1 MVDGSGPSVVATFFC
16 EAQLGPGRT
25 VELGESETHHARV
38 RRLAVGETVRLV
50 DGAGTVALGAL
61 ARLSKGG
68 ASVDVQSASHVP
80 PLHPIHLLAPVGDR
94 DRMLWLAEK
103 GTELGL
109 TSWRAVVWR
118 RSRGVTPR
126 GEGEAFRAKV
136 RARMISALT
145 QSGGAWL
152 PAILPDATGD
162 DVVETAEPGVRFLL
176 DVRGEPILSLPVSAP
191 LTIAMGPEGG
201 LEDDERERLA
211 LAGWM
216 PVSLGV
222 TTLRFETAGTAAL
235 AIARATLAANVESA
249 RG

>member
-1 MVDGSGPSVVATFFC
+1 MDGSRAAGIATFFC
-16 EAQLGPGRT
+16 EERLEPGRT
-25 VELGESETHHARV
+25 AELGESEAHHARV
-38 RRLAVGETVRLV
+38 RRLEVGDAARLV
-50 DGAGTVALGAL
+50 DGAGTIASGTLS
-61 ARLSKGG
+61 RLTKRS
-68 ASVDVQSASHVP
+68 ATVEVQSVSHVAP
-80 PLHPIHLLAPVGDR
+80 PPPVHLLAPVADR

-109 TSWRAVVWR
+109 TSWRAVLWR
-118 RSRGVTPR
+118 RSRGVSPR
-126 GEGEAFRAKV
+126 GEGEAFRAKL

-152 PAILPDATGD
+152 PTILPDANGEDILEDTQ
-162 DVVETAEPGVRFLL
+162 PGVRCLL
-176 DVRGEPILSLPVSAP
+176 DVTGEPMLSVGLSAP

-201 LEDDERERLA
+201 LDEDERRRFA

-235 AIARATLAANVESA
+235 AIARAAFAANVESA

>member
-1 MVDGSGPSVVATFFC
+1 MDGGRSSGIATFFC
-16 EAQLGPGRT
+16 EERLEVGHAAN
-25 VELGESETHHARV
+25 LGEAEAHHARV
-38 RRLAVGETVRLV
+38 RRVGSGDRVRLI
-50 DGAGTVALGAL
+50 DGAGAVALGTL
-61 ARLSKGG
+61 DRVTKG
-68 ASVDVQSASHVP
+68 AATVAVESISYVP
-80 PLHPIHLLAPVGDR
+80 QLPPVHLLAPVADR

-103 GTELGL
+103 ATELGL
-109 TSWRAVVWR
+109 TTWRAVLWQ

-126 GEGEAFRAKV
+126 GEGEAFRTKV
-136 RARMISALT
+136 RARMIAALT

-152 PAILPDATGD
+152 PTILPDAEGD
-162 DVVETAEPGVRFLL
+162 EVIEAAEPGVHFLL
-176 DVRGEPILSLPVSAP
+176 DVSGEPILSVPVTSP

-201 LEDDERERLA
+201 LDDEERERLA

-235 AIARATLAANVESA
+235 AVARAAFAANVESA

>member
-1 MVDGSGPSVVATFFC
+1 M
-16 EAQLGPGRT
+16 GRPAD
-25 VELGESETHHARV
+25 LGENEVHHARV
-38 RRLAVGETVRLV
+38 RRMTTGDPVRLI
-50 DGAGTVALGAL
+50 DGAGATAFGTLT
-61 ARLSKGG
+61 RLTKTG
-68 ASVDVQSASHVP
+68 ASVELESVSYVAP
-80 PLHPIHLLAPVGDR
+80 PQPVHLLAPVADR

-103 GTELGL
+103 ATELGL
-109 TSWRAVVWR
+109 TSWRAVLWQ
-118 RSRGVTPR
+118 RSRGVSPR
-126 GEGEAFRAKV
+126 GEGEVFRAKV
-136 RARMISALT
+136 RARMVAALT

-152 PAILPDATGD
+152 PTILPDATADEVIQG
-162 DVVETAEPGVRFLL
+162 AIPGVHFLL
-176 DVRGEPILSLPVSAP
+176 DVTGEPILSVPVSAP

-235 AIARATLAANVESA
+235 AIARAAFAANVESA

>member
-1 MVDGSGPSVVATFFC
+1 MDGSRSPGLATFFC
-16 EAQLGPGRT
+16 EERLEVGRAAD
-25 VELGESETHHARV
+25 LGESEAHHARV
-38 RRLAVGETVRLV
+38 RRLDAGDRVRLV
-50 DGAGTVALGAL
+50 DGAGTIALGPL
-61 ARLSKGG
+61 ARLTKSS
-68 ASVDVQSASHVP
+68 AAVDVEAVSHVAP
-80 PLHPIHLLAPVGDR
+80 PLPVHLLVPVADR

-103 GTELGL
+103 ATELGL
-109 TSWRAVVWR
+109 TTWRAVLWQ
-118 RSRGVTPR
+118 RSRGVSPR

-136 RARMISALT
+136 RARMVAALT

-152 PAILPDATGD
+152 PTILPDATADEVIAG
-162 DVVETAEPGVRFLL
+162 AEPGLHFLL
-176 DVRGEPILSLPVSAP
+176 DVTGEPFLSVPVASP

-201 LEDDERERLA
+201 LEDDERERLG

-235 AIARATLAANVESA
+235 AIARAAFAANVESA

>member
-1 MVDGSGPSVVATFFC
+1 MDSGRSSGLATFFS
-16 EAQLGPGRT
+16 EERLEVGRPAD
-25 VELGESETHHARV
+25 LGENEVHHARV
-38 RRLAVGETVRLV
+38 RRMTTGDPVRLI
-50 DGAGTVALGAL
+50 DGAGATAFGTLTRLTKTGAPVELESVSYVA
-61 ARLSKGG
+61 
-68 ASVDVQSASHVP
+68 P
-80 PLHPIHLLAPVGDR
+80 PQPVHLLAPVADR

-103 GTELGL
+103 ATELGL
-109 TSWRAVVWR
+109 TSWRAVLWQ
-118 RSRGVTPR
+118 RSRGVSPR
-126 GEGEAFRAKV
+126 GEGEVFRAKV
-136 RARMISALT
+136 RARMVAALT

-152 PAILPDATGD
+152 PTILPDATADEVIQG
-162 DVVETAEPGVRFLL
+162 AIPGVHFLL
-176 DVRGEPILSLPVSAP
+176 DVTGEPILSVPVSAP

-235 AIARATLAANVESA
+235 AIARAAFAANVESA

>member
-1 MVDGSGPSVVATFFC
+1 MDGRRSSFLATFFC
-16 EAQLGPGRT
+16 DGPLEPGRT
-25 VELGESETHHARV
+25 AELGEGEAHHARV
-38 RRLAVGETVRLV
+38 RRLEPGETVRLV
-50 DGAGTVALGAL
+50 DGAGAVASGTLT
-61 ARLSKGG
+61 RLTKGG
-68 ASVDVQSASHVP
+68 ATVDIEAVSRVAPLP
-80 PLHPIHLLAPVGDR
+80 PVHLLAPVADR
-94 DRMLWLAEK
+94 ERMLWLAEK
-103 GTELGL
+103 ATELGL
-109 TSWRAVVWR
+109 TSWRAVLWR
-118 RSRGVTPR
+118 RSRGVSPR

-152 PAILPDATGD
+152 PAILPDATGEE
-162 DVVETAEPGVRFLL
+162 VVQRTEPGPHFLL
-176 DVRGEPILSLPVSAP
+176 DVTGEPISSIPVSAP

-235 AIARATLAANVESA
+235 AVARAAFDANVESA